1 MLRKTAAT
9 AAHLLAAA
17 GLIIGLGAVTTT
29 GAATAS
35 APAAAPA
42 MFVLVESGVGA
53 GGNTGDVVT
62 GAVVTVPAGT
72 VGQGG
77 NVTAPTA

>member
-1 MLRKTAAT
+1 MLRKTASA

-17 GLIIGLGAVTTT
+17 GLIIGLGAITTT
-29 GAATAS
+29 GSATAS

-42 MFVLVESGVGA
+42 MFTLVESGVGA
-53 GGNTGDVVT
+53 GGNTGDVT